1 VVTPSAEFPNDNPA
15 LHRGAVWV
23 CTRVVGA
30 ATAELPAPTKGPE
43 VRCVAPPAAAEP
55 DAVTFE
61 VERDEDEER
70 GPLAEPPPPRQSGMF
85 PIGAFVGGDEP
96 DHELGDLLTA
106 AGCDHDDHDD
116 HDEPFVV
123 EELEPLGEIALEG
136 GGAPEPVLAA
146 GPEPAPAPEP
156 AAASRPGIARTALP
170 PPPDDP
176 FVVLVHTLADVAL
189 AEGSPHVASLLPAL
203 LFEGRLDRD
212 LHPGAMRALED
223 AGAVAGGQP
232 TGAFAATTRAWSAIL
247 RGASDDFTACG
258 TAMLDEWAA
267 DVLARLLGVQ
277 GRSAALR
284 RELRA
289 RGVAAFGLVEAA

>member
-1 VVTPSAEFPNDNPA
+1 VEGNAVTPSAEFPNDNPA

-30 ATAELPAPTKGPE
+30 ATAELPEP
-43 VRCVAPPAAAEP
+43 VSEP

-61 VERDEDEER
+61 VERDEDAER

-85 PIGAFVGGDEP
+85 PIGAFLGDEEP
-96 DHELGDLLTA
+96 DHALGDLLTA
-106 AGCDHDDHDD
+106 AGYDHDD

-136 GGAPEPVLAA
+136 GGAESAPAPAAAAEPAPVAE
-146 GPEPAPAPEP
+146 PEPAREPQSAP

-189 AEGSPHVASLLPAL
+189 AEGSPPVASLLPAL

-212 LHPGAMRALED
+212 LPAGAMRALED

-232 TGAFAATTRAWSAIL
+232 TDAFAATTRAWSAIL
-247 RGASDDFTACG
+247 RGTSDDFTACG
-258 TAMLDEWAA
+258 GAMLDEWAA
-267 DVLARLLGVQ
+267 DVLSRLLGAE
-277 GRSAALR
+277 GRSPALR